1 MFSFLAPQVMCNIYM
16 PLGPS
21 IKISCFPNM
30 VLEPRF
36 RSPDAATRPCD
47 PLFFF
52 SIDLF
57 FSGSISS
64 SMAPPAPRSAWRLD
78 CSPSC
83 FGVGTSWAATC
94 PWIDGG
100 CLRSGPSP
108 PVRSA
113 GALGWKHLQEGS
125 APRAGPPVQLQ
136 QPACCSPAAAGFYPH
151 TFACSW
157 ISSWPTL
164 LLPVDRVC
172 PYWLAAALL
181 PNVHLRAAVV
191 PLPFAA
197 LLS

>member
-1 MFSFLAPQVMCNIYM
+1 M
-16 PLGPS
+16 PFGPS

-64 SMAPPAPRSAWRLD
+64 STAPPPPRSASMAAASDRDHRLL
-78 CSPSC
+78 CARL
-83 FGVGTSWAATC
+83 G
-94 PWIDGG
+94 
-100 CLRSGPSP
+100 
-108 PVRSA
+108 RSA
-113 GALGWKHLQEGS
+113 GSTSRLQEGS

-136 QPACCSPAAAGFYPH
+136 HPACCSPAAAGFCPH

-164 LLPVDRVC
+164 LLPVDRMC
-172 PYWLAAALL
+172 PCWLAAALL
-181 PNVHLRAAVV
+181 PHVHLRAAVV